1 MQRLAR
7 FITSQQQLVFPDEGN
22 EAQKS
27 SPRPQIMEG
36 IFKPNDLILKP
47 ELSAAF
53 SAAFHPQGHV
63 DGHFRALECLCD
75 ILNT

>member
-1 MQRLAR
+1 MR
-7 FITSQQQLVFPDEGN
+7 EN
-22 EAQKS
+22 EAPKS

-53 SAAFHPQGHV
+53 PAAFHSQGYV
-63 DGHFRALECLCD
+63 DGHFRALKCLCE